1 MFNNEITIK
10 PLICIDVSQSASIII
25 KWCNIMSQLMEQF
38 NLYNE
43 SFPFYRIGCQEE
55 LQTLSINEYLRD
67 FTEISQVVKTVIGE
81 LPINNQKSF
90 GDIIEKAIEKTK
102 QYMKN
107 DQFVHTIVFIISDA
121 QSCNPLNDL
130 WQVCAAEKYPITI
143 ILLTEDSK
151 SDMTRELKQRNN
163 FYQIK
168 SAHISS
174 KSQADI
180 CSILVKRHNTL
191 FTSQQNK
198 PFRQYSIEILE

>member
-1 MFNNEITIK
+1 
-10 PLICIDVSQSASIII
+10 
-25 KWCNIMSQLMEQF
+25 MEQF
-38 NLYNE
+38 NLYNDC
-43 SFPFYRIGCQEE
+43 FPSYRIGCYDEE

-143 ILLTEDSK
+143 MLLTEDTK
-151 SDMTRELKQRNN
+151 SDMKELKYRSN

-168 SAHISS
+168 LAHSS
-174 KSQADI
+174 QKSLYQKSLADI
-180 CSILVKRHNTL
+180 WSILVKRHNALYTHL
-191 FTSQQNK
+191 QNK
-198 PFRQYSIEILE
+198 PFQQYTTIGILE